1 MRLLY
6 TDQTPSIASPDSS
19 TGGPATGG
27 HRVRAHWRA
36 GHWQRYRVA
45 TRSPTGEIIGD
56 RLGEQHIDWHYEG
69 RWVRPTLVKASPRP
83 DRSTLPTTIYI
94 VKPAAATGPPDDG
107 SLSSP
112 S

>member
-1 MRLLY
+1 MRVLY

-45 TRSPTGEIIGD
+45 TRSPTGEIIGH

-69 RWVRPTLVKASPRP
+69 RWVRPTLVKASPKP
-83 DRSTLPTTIYI
+83 DPSTLPTTIYV
-94 VKPAAATGPPDDG
+94 VKPAAATGPPDHG